1 MTQRKPSQAE
11 LDQLVTQARALTAQ
25 ECQSWHPVKGV
36 RCQLG
41 AGHTEAHEWRAV
53 KGHGRISGA
62 MGERLTGNPR
72 GDGGGQMTGI
82 CGAIEFYKTD

>member
-11 LDQLVTQARALTAQ
+11 LDQLVTQARALTAE

-53 KGHGRISGA
+53 KGARSHFW
-62 MGERLTGNPR
+62 T
-72 GDGGGQMTGI
+72 DGGETHREPERSA
-82 CGAIEFYKTD
+82 CWC